1 MPDYPNL
8 QNQTPC
14 HLLTSAISCCL
25 RAAII
30 YLYRTQF
37 NVRDNSMSTHK

>member
-8 QNQTPC
+8 ENQTPC
-14 HLLTSAISCCL
+14 QLLA
-25 RAAII
+25 RAALCGLCAAIMD
-30 YLYRTQF
+30 LYRTQF